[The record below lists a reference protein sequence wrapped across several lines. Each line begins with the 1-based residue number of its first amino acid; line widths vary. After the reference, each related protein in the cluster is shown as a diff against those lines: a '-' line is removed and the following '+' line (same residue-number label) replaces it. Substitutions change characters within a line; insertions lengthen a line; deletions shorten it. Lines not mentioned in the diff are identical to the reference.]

1 MNIPAQSLRLCMSYA
16 AQAEHYAD
24 KNNISATKI
33 VLQESECP
41 MYNV

>member
-1 MNIPAQSLRLCMSYA
+1 MAYA
-16 AQAEHYAD
+16 PKAEHYAD
-24 KNNISATKI
+24 KNSISVTKI